1 MKLRP
6 ILWKFKNLITTQFYV
21 KSILPKSQTTKLPF
35 LQFQR
40 LWTLNFGK
48 FGPWKLLKFTKNQN
62 SESLKLPKLH
72 FWTVWICLNL
82 ISRKIWVTVNSQ
94 ISTKSRLNF
103 TFWKFLEHS
112 ALESAFLKSLNKLS
126 IWSCAIRT
134 CSDASIVI
142 LWRFC
147 KRHLSLISN
156 ARHLL
161 LISSTKKFIIL
172 HIAKNKYIIP
182 IVVALVLFRM
192 SVWHGGSFEELIAN
206 YLKIL
211 SF

>member
-1 MKLRP
+1 MFSANKIRE
-6 ILWKFKNLITTQFYV
+6 T
-21 KSILPKSQTTKLPF
+21 F
-35 LQFQR
+35 LS
-40 LWTLNFGK
+40 ND
-48 FGPWKLLKFTKNQN
+48 FT
-62 SESLKLPKLH
+62 
-72 FWTVWICLNL
+72 
-82 ISRKIWVTVNSQ
+82 
-94 ISTKSRLNF
+94 STNKSRQCKLQVIIERKKIQIRAIQESNFPNF
-103 TFWKFLEHS
+103 T
-112 ALESAFLKSLNKLS
+112 LESAFLKSLNKLS

-192 SVWHGGSFEELIAN
+192 SVGIEKDLAKDWSQF
-206 YLKIL
+206 
-211 SF
+211 F